1 MILTDHLPNVW
12 LELND
17 LIDINAMY
25 SIQCKPR
32 YICICI
38 NSLSLKTNFHANIH
52 FKIVLLKAAN
62 KIGRLETCCI
72 QFVCKLCRLHLL
84 FLAREKLVWRGKRK
98 RCFNP
103 DPCICAGDCFLALFT
118 VCWTFEWCIEFF
130 NLLISCSGNG
140 LIVWTNS
147 FEFLL

>member
-1 MILTDHLPNVW
+1 MLCIQFNV
-12 LELND
+12 NPGT
-17 LIDINAMY
+17 Y
-25 SIQCKPR
+25 VFVF
-32 YICICI
+32 
-38 NSLSLKTNFHANIH
+38 SLSLKTNFHANIH

-72 QFVCKLCRLHLL
+72 QFVCKLCRLYLL

-98 RCFNP
+98 HSFNP
-103 DPCICAGDCFLALFT
+103 DPCICAGDCFVALCHCLLNF
-118 VCWTFEWCIEFF
+118 WMMHWILFALNF